1 MFNVAK
7 TLPITVHLF
16 ARDVCTQAESAN
28 VLNIKRAMRFTIFIC
43 STTVKQKQTL
53 PNSKLAS
60 CESFFCSFLLL
71 YLIFFIPLHLRISL
85 AKRWLDLLNNSRTL
99 SSLYLIKL
107 NPPIPD
113 LQIGF
118 CPTMLCS
125 PNCKND
131 MRPIYLFAIPKSVHL
146 SLRDGLMRCKGTKNA
161 VKYIICQI
169 KKARIALFLMFLLCK
184 CKRFVE

>member
-146 SLRDGLMRCKGTKNA
+146 SLRDLHQGKH
-161 VKYIICQI
+161 Y
-169 KKARIALFLMFLLCK
+169 
-184 CKRFVE
+184 